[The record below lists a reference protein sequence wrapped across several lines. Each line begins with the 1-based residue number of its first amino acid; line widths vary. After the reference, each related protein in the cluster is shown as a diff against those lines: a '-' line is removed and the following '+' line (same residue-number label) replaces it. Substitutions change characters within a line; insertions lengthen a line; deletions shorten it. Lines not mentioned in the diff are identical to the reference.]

1 MGHLS
6 AWFRAVSRRFDA
18 LIAALLTD
26 LIARLARSR
35 WHDHDSVA
43 HLIDRLRDHQ
53 GQSAAGIVTHTGTR
67 VADTHAVAPN
77 VARIVA
83 RGTSFGFAGLLVV
96 GIWWSMPGF
105 EHSVAAPSAQP
116 AQAESAQAETGQ
128 VETEQTAPTPTAT
141 PSVVVTR
148 GLAVVNPVNVQA
160 PTATATPGAILAA
173 PTGAAAQPNAPAQ
186 PALVQPQ
193 IVTAPHA
200 GGANPAETVLD
211 AAGTGRNFSVL
222 AAGVSQAIVAA
233 MLVPTPTFEPVATQE
248 VPFVQLVPEIEFR
261 LPGTTPTPTP
271 TLSPTPTP
279 VPIVLTAGRLWSNF
293 QPRPSAEND
302 HFWVERPFPDFVGNQ
317 LASPSYQFGSTA
329 GNRYRVHHGLDIS
342 NPVGTP
348 VRAGTTGE
356 VVHAGWDDPD
366 ILGPYGGF
374 YGNAVVIRLDR
385 RLPVAGG
392 ELDVFVLYGH
402 LNEVLVAKGQRVGV
416 DDIVGRVGMTGIAIG
431 PHLHVEMRIGAN
443 TYQHSVNS
451 DLWVRPLNDGGAVAV
466 RVLTA
471 DGRTWAGARVS
482 LARFQDGQA
491 VWARQIE
498 TYQDT
503 ENIGPDP
510 AWGENGAMG
519 SVPPGN
525 YVVVTRINGE
535 TLRTEI
541 DVRPGETTFVELRT
555 QQ

>member
-1 MGHLS
+1 M
-6 AWFRAVSRRFDA
+6 RFDA
-18 LIAALLTD
+18 FVAALLTALITRLAHSRWCD
-26 LIARLARSR
+26 NTTIARF
-35 WHDHDSVA
+35 
-43 HLIDRLRDHQ
+43 IDRLQANHDQR
-53 GQSAAGIVTHTGTR
+53 AASIVTHEQSLPDAAHPMG
-67 VADTHAVAPN
+67 AGVAPD
-77 VARIVA
+77 VARVVA
-83 RGTSFGFAGLLVV
+83 RGASFGFAGLLLV
-96 GIWWSMPGF
+96 GIWWSVPGF
-105 EHSVAAPSAQP
+105 QRNAASPSDVVQ
-116 AQAESAQAETGQ
+116 AQAALPT
-128 VETEQTAPTPTAT
+128 VTPTAT
-141 PSVVVTR
+141 PVVEATR

-160 PTATATPGAILAA
+160 PTATATPGAVLA
-173 PTGAAAQPNAPAQ
+173 QPAQ
-186 PALVQPQ
+186 PSLVQPQ
-193 IVTAPHA
+193 VVVAPRA
-200 GGANPAETVLD
+200 GANNQ
-211 AAGTGRNFSVL
+211 AGTVIDVAGSGQTVSAL
-222 AAGVSQAIVAA
+222 AAGVTQAIVAA
-233 MLVPTPTFEPVATQE
+233 MLVPTPTFEPVPTQE
-248 VPFVQLVPEIEFR
+248 VPFVQLVPDIEFR
-261 LPGTTPTPTP
+261 IPGTTPTPTP

-293 QPRPSAEND
+293 EPRPAAEND
-302 HFWVERPFPDFVGNQ
+302 HFWVERPFPDFVASQ

-348 VRAGTTGE
+348 VRAATEGE

-402 LNEVLVAKGQRVGV
+402 LSEVLVAKGQRVGI

-443 TYQHSVNS
+443 TYQHSVNA
-451 DLWVRPLNDGGAVAV
+451 DLWMRPLNDGGAVAV

-482 LARFQDGQA
+482 IARFQGGQA

-498 TYQDT
+498 TYMDT

-519 SVPPGN
+519 SIPPGR
-525 YVVVTRINGE
+525 YLVLAKINGE
-535 TLRTEI
+535 NLRTEI
-541 DVRPGETTFVELRT
+541 DVLPGQTTFVELRT